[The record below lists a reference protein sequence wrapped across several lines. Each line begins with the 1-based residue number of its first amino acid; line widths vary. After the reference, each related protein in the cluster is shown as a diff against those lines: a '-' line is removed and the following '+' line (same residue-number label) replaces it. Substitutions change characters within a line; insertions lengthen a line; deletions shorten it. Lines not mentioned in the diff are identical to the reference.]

1 MECPEEGRGH
11 VKGIKR
17 LGKVTVCKDGDPS
30 GLEMLVLS
38 YFPAFIPCVCFF
50 CSLCFEYS
58 SSFFL
63 SLQCYFLC
71 ILPAFSF
78 SSSFFSSL
86 RSFRREFPEPLLETS
101 FLWMP
106 IALTVNLSCS
116 TWFPVNTVRAQLS
129 YIATNMGP
137 ISRTG
142 SLFIFSKCVF
152 KERKRRG

>member
-11 VKGIKR
+11 VKGIER

-71 ILPAFSF
+71 ILPAFF
-78 SSSFFSSL
+78 
-86 RSFRREFPEPLLETS
+86 LL
-101 FLWMP
+101 
-106 IALTVNLSCS
+106 I
-116 TWFPVNTVRAQLS
+116 QL
-129 YIATNMGP
+129 
-137 ISRTG
+137 
-142 SLFIFSKCVF
+142 LLFSKVF
-152 KERKRRG
+152 QEGVSRATPGDLVPLNAHSTYGEPVL